1 MGESMNLASA
11 DGIGLKT
18 VTRALVQACG
28 GVEAGSAAARLS
40 KTSLAACYDPHTP
53 DRFLPV
59 DCMLALERAAGD
71 PVLTRHLAALQGF
84 ALVQQAALGGD
95 FISQVVKLSREYG
108 ELSAAFALAHADG
121 KLSAEDFQG
130 LALEALQVAGLAM
143 SVAAIAKER
152 AAA

>member
-1 MGESMNLASA
+1 MNLASA

-59 DCMLALERAAGD
+59 DCTLALERAAGD

-108 ELSAAFALAHADG
+108 ELSAAFALAHADDG
-121 KLSAEDFQG
+121 KLCAEDFQG

>member
-1 MGESMNLASA
+1 
-11 DGIGLKT
+11 
-18 VTRALVQACG
+18 
-28 GVEAGSAAARLS
+28 
-40 KTSLAACYDPHTP
+40 
-53 DRFLPV
+53 
-59 DCMLALERAAGD
+59 MLALERAAGD

-84 ALVQQAALGGD
+84 ALVQQEALGGD

-108 ELSAAFALAHADG
+108 ELSAAFAQAHADG

>member
-1 MGESMNLASA
+1 MNLASSLWL
-11 DGIGLKT
+11 GLKT
-18 VTRALVQACG
+18 VSRALVQQVG
-28 GVEAGSAAARLS
+28 GVEAGAACCRGS
-40 KTSLAACYDPHTP
+40 KTTLAACYDPHTP
-53 DRFLPV
+53 DRFLAIDMV
-59 DCMLALERAAGD
+59 LDLERAAAD
-71 PVLTRHLAALQGF
+71 PIVTRYLAAQQGF

-108 ELSAAFALAHADG
+108 ELSAAFAQAHADG

>member
-1 MGESMNLASA
+1 FLAI
-11 DGIGLKT
+11 DMVL
-18 VTRALVQACG
+18 
-28 GVEAGSAAARLS
+28 
-40 KTSLAACYDPHTP
+40 D
-53 DRFLPV
+53 
-59 DCMLALERAAGD
+59 LERAAAD
-71 PVLTRHLAALQGF
+71 PIVTRYLAAQQGF

-95 FISQVVKLSREYG
+95 FIGQVVKLSREYG
-108 ELSAAFALAHADG
+108 ELSAAFAQAHADDG